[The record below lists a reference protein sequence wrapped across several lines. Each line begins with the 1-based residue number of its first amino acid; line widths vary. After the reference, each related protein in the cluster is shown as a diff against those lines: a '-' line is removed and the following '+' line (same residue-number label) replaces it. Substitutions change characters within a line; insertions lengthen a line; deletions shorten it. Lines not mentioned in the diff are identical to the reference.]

1 MSAVGPARFSLS
13 ATSIVNRSDGERNQA
28 EY

>member
-1 MSAVGPARFSLS
+1 MSAAGSARFSLS